1 MIDEGLSLSVEY
13 LSRGIGLVEDMGHK
27 NGLGWEFKK
36 KTNRGKAGL
45 LTIRTAGQALYK
57 KGTYGGFLGK
67 GVSGEQE
74 IRTAIKIIAEAGA
87 DFLKIINS
95 GIVSLQGACPVTEG
109 GFSDEE
115 WKVIQE
121 EARKR
126 GLKIRCHANGDP
138 LIQQALAFGVSSI
151 EHGFFVS
158 KETLHGM
165 VERKVSWTPTGFA
178 LLSLKPF
185 FPREEQFHIEKI
197 VDNHLKAVY
206 DGASIGVTL
215 RVGTDSGSKGV
226 EPGKSFFKELQLFK
240 QAGLSM
246 NQILSAACLDWKEI
260 EKGNYLLAKK
270 NFIALEKV
278 EALFINGLGVDGGQ
292 APQPNAYG

>member
-36 KTNRGKAGL
+36 KTNRGKTGL

-57 KGTYGGFLGK
+57 KGTYGGFLGT

-74 IRTAIKIIAEAGA
+74 IRTAIKTIGEAGA
-87 DFLKIINS
+87 DFIKIINS
-95 GIVSLQGACPVTEG
+95 GIVSLQAACPVTEG
-109 GFSDEE
+109 GFSNDEWE
-115 WKVIQE
+115 VIRE
-121 EARKR
+121 ETGRR
-126 GLKIRCHANGDP
+126 DLKIHCHANGDL
-138 LIQQALAFGVSSI
+138 LIRQALAFGVSSI

-158 KETLHGM
+158 EETLHGM
-165 VERKVSWTPTGFA
+165 VERKVSWTPTGVA
-178 LLSLKPF
+178 LFSLKPYLS
-185 FPREEQFHIEKI
+185 RDAQSQVEKI

-240 QAGLSM
+240 KAGLSLD
-246 NQILSAACLDWKEI
+246 QILSAACLDWKEI
-260 EKGNYLLAKK
+260 EKGNYLLAEK
-270 NFIALEKV
+270 NFIVQEKV
-278 EALFINGLGVDGGQ
+278 EAFFINGRRVDGG
-292 APQPNAYG
+292 